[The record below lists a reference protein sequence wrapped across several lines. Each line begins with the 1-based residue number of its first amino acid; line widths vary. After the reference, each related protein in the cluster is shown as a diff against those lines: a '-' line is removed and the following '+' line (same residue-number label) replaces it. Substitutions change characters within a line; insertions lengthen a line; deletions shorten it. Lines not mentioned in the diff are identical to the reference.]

1 MHRSLPR
8 GAIQQVKPHVKG
20 IKFPPRAPWTP
31 SIPKAGPQIP
41 AHIVALAA
49 KPAPVAKVAKKKPQ
63 AANTAAATT
72 TCPRGRKP
80 RFVDIDVSE
89 SRATRAATLLGAKR
103 TIPHQYTTINI
114 DLNKANTL
122 RTKLAE
128 ANGGSAISMSDLI
141 VRAASIALRKQG
153 EEQISIGI
161 KQPSEEFGFESFML
175 AKAAGTGVGNI
186 GARLTPLGDATVPLS
201 IIDLQSTNVTEFTS
215 LLSGDETGGILSL
228 GGVAEG
234 GLRGD
239 TMMVTLSADG
249 RTLQMEQAMEL
260 LDHVKTLVEEPKTM
274 FL

>member
-1 MHRSLPR
+1 MP
-8 GAIQQVKPHVKG
+8 
-20 IKFPPRAPWTP
+20 
-31 SIPKAGPQIP
+31 
-41 AHIVALAA
+41 
-49 KPAPVAKVAKKKPQ
+49 KVAKKKPQ
-63 AANTAAATT
+63 AANTAAAAAAATT

-161 KQPSEEFGFESFML
+161 KQPSDEFGFESFML

-186 GARLTPLGDATVPLS
+186 GARLTPLGDATVPLRLVCS
-201 IIDLQSTNVTEFTS
+201 IFY
-215 LLSGDETGGILSL
+215 
-228 GGVAEG
+228 
-234 GLRGD
+234 
-239 TMMVTLSADG
+239 
-249 RTLQMEQAMEL
+249 
-260 LDHVKTLVEEPKTM
+260 HV
-274 FL
+274 